1 MRNDEETRSSGF
13 GKGFLIGGLIGAGIA
28 LLYAPKRGTELREDV
43 RNKANDLKSGVG
55 RLARSFRRQTDGV
68 LEKTKESLNAAS
80 DVLERQRDHL

>member
-13 GKGFLIGGLIGAGIA
+13 
-28 LLYAPKRGTELREDV
+28 
-43 RNKANDLKSGVG
+43 G